1 MINVT
6 VADAV
11 SPCSAIPGSEAVF
24 VVVPVVMVVA
34 IVLVIF
40 VQCVKTSILGSLGKL
55 SPSLL
60 GTGGNAS
67 FRDEAIGDLRAG

>member
-24 VVVPVVMVVA
+24 VVVPVVMVVV

-40 VQCVKTSILGSLGKL
+40 VQCVKIHPGQFGQTEPLPPWYRRKC
-55 SPSLL
+55 LL
-60 GTGGNAS
+60 
-67 FRDEAIGDLRAG
+67 